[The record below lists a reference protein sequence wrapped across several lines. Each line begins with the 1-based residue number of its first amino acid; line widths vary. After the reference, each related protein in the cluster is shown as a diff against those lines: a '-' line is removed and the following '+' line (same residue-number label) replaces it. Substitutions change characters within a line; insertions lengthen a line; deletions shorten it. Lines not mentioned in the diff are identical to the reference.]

1 MKYQYFLTLELMG
14 QNLLRKF
21 SIFSL
26 PQKEP
31 LKISLKGLVL
41 EMKKKIRQKTSN
53 DIFGTRSNG
62 KRQVKARLE
71 NREN

>member
-1 MKYQYFLTLELMG
+1 MKYQYFLTLGLMG

-31 LKISLKGLVL
+31 LKISLKGLVS
-41 EMKKKIRQKTSN
+41 EMKKIRRKTSN

-71 NREN
+71 NRET